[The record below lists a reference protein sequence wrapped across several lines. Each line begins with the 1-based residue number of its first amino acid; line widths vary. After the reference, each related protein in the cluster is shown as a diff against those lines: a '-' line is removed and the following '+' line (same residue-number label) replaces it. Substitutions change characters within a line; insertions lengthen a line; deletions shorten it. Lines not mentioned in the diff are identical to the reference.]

1 MVIHIQK
8 SKMIKVKQMV
18 QFRRSQIQYLKPEI
32 GRLLDRR
39 KGQVLDV
46 FVPLGGN
53 KSLVKVRWIA
63 RRPTENDVT
72 MEHPLEDLE
81 AIA

>member
-1 MVIHIQK
+1 
-8 SKMIKVKQMV
+8 MINVKQTV

-39 KGQVLDV
+39 KGLVLDIY
-46 FVPLGGN
+46 VPLGET
-53 KSLVKVRWIA
+53 KSMVKVRWIA

-81 AIA
+81 AVA

>member
-1 MVIHIQK
+1 
-8 SKMIKVKQMV
+8 MINVKQTV

-39 KGQVLDV
+39 KGLVLDIY
-46 FVPLGGN
+46 VPLGET
-53 KSLVKVRWIA
+53 KSIVKVRWIA

-81 AIA
+81 AVA

>member
-1 MVIHIQK
+1 
-8 SKMIKVKQMV
+8 MINVKQTV

-39 KGQVLDV
+39 KGLVLDI
-46 FVPLGGN
+46 
-53 KSLVKVRWIA
+53 RWIA

-81 AIA
+81 AVA

>member
-1 MVIHIQK
+1 
-8 SKMIKVKQMV
+8 MINVKQTV

-39 KGQVLDV
+39 KGFVLDIY
-46 FVPLGGN
+46 VPLGET
-53 KSLVKVRWIA
+53 KSMAKVRWIA

-81 AIA
+81 AVA

>member
-1 MVIHIQK
+1 
-8 SKMIKVKQMV
+8 MINVKQTV

-39 KGQVLDV
+39 KGLVLDIY
-46 FVPLGGN
+46 VPLGET
-53 KSLVKVRWIA
+53 KSMVKVRWIA

-81 AIA
+81 AAA